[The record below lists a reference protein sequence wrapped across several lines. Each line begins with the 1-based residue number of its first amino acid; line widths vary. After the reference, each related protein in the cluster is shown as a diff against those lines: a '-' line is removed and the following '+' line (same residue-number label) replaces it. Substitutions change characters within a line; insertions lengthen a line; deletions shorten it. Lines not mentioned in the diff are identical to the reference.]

1 MIINLKSLKKE
12 DFIKCV
18 LNKIDFAKQIANYF
32 AKQMFVYDI

>member
-18 LNKIDFAKQIANYF
+18 LNKIDFAKQ
-32 AKQMFVYDI
+32 MFVYDI